1 MLKKL
6 RLKFIITAISSVAIF
21 LGVILMIVNLIN
33 YSNVADRADM
43 VTSKLIEE
51 GGKFNP
57 EFKPDENFVPK
68 DFDEERKEMRFD
80 TRYFSVKLT
89 KKGEIIDTNINTISY
104 TEAEAQEFALS
115 VYEKYGKT
123 GWLGDFR
130 YRVSEKTDG
139 EIIVVA
145 ADFSRE
151 LDPSRTVL
159 YTSLIVFGAGLL
171 LSLVFLIGIS
181 NIVINPVKDAIEKQ
195 KEFISNASH
204 ELKTPLT
211 VISANNELLEI
222 AHGESEET
230 DTISRQ
236 VRKLSMLVK
245 SLNNLAN
252 IDEINKLVE
261 FEKINLS
268 NLLAD
273 SAEPFKELFS
283 KDGKELSLN
292 IEKDI
297 EYRGNEAYLKELISI
312 ILENAYKYTKTKAEL
327 SLKLEE
333 NRITILEKNDGE
345 DIKDGD
351 LDEIF
356 ERFYRSDDV
365 RAKAI
370 EGSGLGLSIAKEIVS
385 LHGGRIK
392 AKGEDSNFV
401 IKVEF

>member
-57 EFKPDENFVPK
+57 EFKPDENFIPK

-151 LDPSRTVL
+151 LAPSRTVL

-171 LSLVFLIGIS
+171 LSLIFLIGIS

-236 VRKLSMLVK
+236 VRKLSTLVK

-273 SAEPFKELFS
+273 SAKPFKELFS

>member
-151 LDPSRTVL
+151 LAPSRTVL

-171 LSLVFLIGIS
+171 LSLIFLIGIS

-211 VISANNELLEI
+211 VISTNNELLEI

-268 NLLAD
+268 NLLTD

-292 IEKDI
+292 IEKNI

>member
-6 RLKFIITAISSVAIF
+6 RLKFIISAISSVTIF
-21 LGVILMIVNLIN
+21 LGLILMIVNLIN
-33 YSNVADRADM
+33 YSNVADQADM

-57 EFKPDENFVPK
+57 EFKPNDEFIPK
-68 DFDEERKEMRFD
+68 DFNDERKEMRFD

-89 KKGEIIDTNINTISY
+89 KKGEIIATNINTISY

-115 VYEKYGKT
+115 VYENYGKT

-130 YRVSEKTDG
+130 YRVSEKVDG
-139 EIIVVA
+139 EVIVVA

-151 LDPSRTVL
+151 LAPSRTVL

-171 LSLVFLIGIS
+171 LSLIFLIGIS

-211 VISANNELLEI
+211 VISANNELIEI
-222 AHGESEET
+222 RDGESEET

-236 VRKLSMLVK
+236 IRKLSMLVK

-252 IDEINKLVE
+252 IDEIDKIVE
-261 FEKINLS
+261 FKKINLS
-268 NLLAD
+268 NLLTE
-273 SAEPFKELFS
+273 SIEPFKELFN

-297 EYRGNEAYLKELISI
+297 EYKGNESYLKELFSI
-312 ILENAYKYTKTKAEL
+312 IIENAYKYTKSKAEI

-345 DIKDGD
+345 DIKDGN

-401 IKVEF
+401 IKVEL

>member
-6 RLKFIITAISSVAIF
+6 RLKFIISAISSVTIF
-21 LGVILMIVNLIN
+21 LGLILMIVNLIN
-33 YSNVADRADM
+33 YSNVADQADM

-57 EFKPDENFVPK
+57 EFKPNDEFIPK
-68 DFDEERKEMRFD
+68 DFNDERKEMRFD

-89 KKGEIIDTNINTISY
+89 KKGEIIATNINTISY

-115 VYEKYGKT
+115 VYENYGKT

-130 YRVSEKTDG
+130 YRVSEKVDG
-139 EIIVVA
+139 EVIVVA

-151 LDPSRTVL
+151 LAPSRTVL

-171 LSLVFLIGIS
+171 LSLIFLIGIS

-211 VISANNELLEI
+211 VISANNELIEI
-222 AHGESEET
+222 RDGESEET

-236 VRKLSMLVK
+236 IRKLSMLVK

-252 IDEINKLVE
+252 IDEIDKIVE
-261 FEKINLS
+261 FKKINLS
-268 NLLAD
+268 NLLTE
-273 SAEPFKELFS
+273 SIEPFKELFN

-297 EYRGNEAYLKELISI
+297 EYKGNESYLKELFSI
-312 ILENAYKYTKTKAEL
+312 IIENAYKYTKSKAEI

-333 NRITILEKNDGE
+333 NRITILEKNDSE
-345 DIKDGD
+345 DIKDGN

-401 IKVEF
+401 IKVEL

>member
-6 RLKFIITAISSVAIF
+6 RLKFIISAISSVTIF
-21 LGVILMIVNLIN
+21 LGLILMIVNLIN
-33 YSNVADRADM
+33 YSNVADQADM

-57 EFKPDENFVPK
+57 EFKPNDEFIPK
-68 DFDEERKEMRFD
+68 DFNDERKEMRFD

-89 KKGEIIDTNINTISY
+89 KKGEIIATNINTISY

-115 VYEKYGKT
+115 VYENYGKT

-130 YRVSEKTDG
+130 YRVSEKVDG
-139 EIIVVA
+139 EVIVVA

-151 LDPSRTVL
+151 LAPSRTVL

-171 LSLVFLIGIS
+171 LSLIFLIGIS

-211 VISANNELLEI
+211 VISANNELIEI
-222 AHGESEET
+222 RDGESEET

-236 VRKLSMLVK
+236 IRKLSMLVK

-252 IDEINKLVE
+252 IDEIDKIVE

-268 NLLAD
+268 NLLTE
-273 SAEPFKELFS
+273 SIEPFKELFN

-297 EYRGNEAYLKELISI
+297 EYKGNESYLKELFSI
-312 ILENAYKYTKTKAEL
+312 IIENAYKYTKSKAEI

-345 DIKDGD
+345 DIKDGN

-401 IKVEF
+401 IKVEL

>member
-171 LSLVFLIGIS
+171 LSLIFLIGIS

-236 VRKLSMLVK
+236 VRKLSTLVK

>member
-6 RLKFIITAISSVAIF
+6 RLKFIISAISSVTIF
-21 LGVILMIVNLIN
+21 LGLILMIVNLIN
-33 YSNVADRADM
+33 YSNVADQADM

-57 EFKPDENFVPK
+57 EFKPNDEFIPK
-68 DFDEERKEMRFD
+68 DFNDERKEMRFD

-89 KKGEIIDTNINTISY
+89 KKGEIIATNINTISY

-115 VYEKYGKT
+115 VYENYGKT

-130 YRVSEKTDG
+130 YRVSEKVDG
-139 EIIVVA
+139 EVIVVA

-151 LDPSRTVL
+151 LAPSRTVL

-171 LSLVFLIGIS
+171 LSLIFLIGIS

-211 VISANNELLEI
+211 VISANNELIEI
-222 AHGESEET
+222 RDGESEET

-236 VRKLSMLVK
+236 IRKLSMLVK

-252 IDEINKLVE
+252 IDEIDKIVE

-268 NLLAD
+268 NLLTE
-273 SAEPFKELFS
+273 SIEPFKELFN

-297 EYRGNEAYLKELISI
+297 EYKGNESYLKELFSI
-312 ILENAYKYTKTKAEL
+312 IIENAYKYTKSKAEI

-333 NRITILEKNDGE
+333 NRITILEKNDSE
-345 DIKDGD
+345 DIKDGN

-401 IKVEF
+401 IKVEL